1 MENIIAPVDRKKLLE
16 ELSDDKFL
24 RLANYGGSK
33 IYVFQAQTSPMLMQE
48 VGRLRELS
56 FRQAGG
62 GTGKSC
68 DIDSADLSDKPYSQ
82 LIVWNDAEQE
92 ILGGYRFK
100 DLSHDVEFS
109 STGQPELSTSEIF
122 NFSDTFI
129 KEYMPMT
136 IELGRSFVQP
146 KYQSKNNSRLGIFAL
161 DNLWDGLGAIYR
173 QREDHIKFFFGK
185 VTMYRNFNQEARDY
199 ILAFLHTYFY
209 DNDKL
214 ITADNPIE
222 ISLSQEIIR
231 NTFSGA
237 DYKTDYKTLNKIVRK
252 FGEVI
257 PPLLNAYMNLSR
269 TTKIFPT
276 VINPFFG
283 GVEETGILIKVDDI
297 FPEKK
302 MRHLDTFVKK

>member
-100 DLSHDVEFS
+100 DLSRDVEFS

-136 IELGRSFVQP
+136 IELGRVSF
-146 KYQSKNNSRLGIFAL
+146 SRNIKAKTTLDLEFLLWTIFGTDL
-161 DNLWDGLGAIYR
+161 VLFIV
-173 QREDHIKFFFGK
+173 KGK
-185 VTMYRNFNQEARDY
+185 TILNFS
-199 ILAFLHTYFY
+199 LA
-209 DNDKL
+209 KL
-214 ITADNPIE
+214 QCT
-222 ISLSQEIIR
+222 
-231 NTFSGA
+231 
-237 DYKTDYKTLNKIVRK
+237 
-252 FGEVI
+252 
-257 PPLLNAYMNLSR
+257 
-269 TTKIFPT
+269 
-276 VINPFFG
+276 
-283 GVEETGILIKVDDI
+283 ETLIKRPVI
-297 FPEKK
+297 IS
-302 MRHLDTFVKK
+302 